1 MVAKWWFFIIP
12 STFTVGIPLF
22 IYSYPVWMDPY
33 LIQGVI
39 ICCYCYLFRLSH
51 FGPVGAPSSC
61 PLRPFDMSSSFFE
74 YFLTF
79 WQIRG
84 CRFIFYLPCPRL
96 GISYFS
102 KKQFLLEENGLL
114 VKNKI
119 QKPRWRYQLC
129 LSLLG
134 CHCSQVLSMNKA

>member
-61 PLRPFDMSSSFFE
+61 PLRPFDMSSSFFGHFPTLWHNMIFQPYFE
-74 YFLTF
+74 YS
-79 WQIRG
+79 
-84 CRFIFYLPCPRL
+84 LPQPC
-96 GISYFS
+96 
-102 KKQFLLEENGLL
+102 
-114 VKNKI
+114 
-119 QKPRWRYQLC
+119 YQLVFQGE
-129 LSLLG
+129 LVSFSSKWYLG
-134 CHCSQVLSMNKA
+134 TIDMLIITGVLFTANS